1 MTTVPEKTKEIV
13 LGSNFYRKGIA
24 EGVINLSSLARIIK
38 PQIENALV
46 KNVSEAS
53 IVMALKRISADL
65 TYNKKVDFKKYFGDV
80 TLKSDLIEFTY
91 KNSENLYKKMEKLLS
106 QIENREDV
114 YLTFVKG
121 VWQTTVIASM
131 SVKDPIE
138 KMFKEETLQSSY
150 ENLSS
155 ITVKLVNNQIPQ
167 PGIIAFALDTLAW
180 MGVNIVEV
188 VSTSDELTVIIEKDF
203 VIKALESVTNL
214 KN

>member
-13 LGSNFYRKGIA
+13 LGSNFYRKGIS

-38 PQIENALV
+38 PDIEKALL
-46 KNVSEAS
+46 KDVSEAS
-53 IVMALKRISADL
+53 VVMALKRISADL
-65 TYNKKVDFKKYFGDV
+65 TYDKKVDFKTHFGDV

-91 KNSENLYKKMEKLLS
+91 KNSEDLYKKMENLLA
-106 QIENREDV
+106 QLEKYEDI

-121 VWQTTVIASM
+121 VWQTTIIAS
-131 SVKDPIE
+131 SSIKNPIE

-150 ENLSS
+150 GNLSS
-155 ITVKLVNNQIPQ
+155 ITVKLVNNHIAQ

-188 VSTSDELTVIIEKDF
+188 VSTFDELTVIIEK
-203 VIKALESVTNL
+203 ESVVKAFEVINNL
-214 KN
+214 KI